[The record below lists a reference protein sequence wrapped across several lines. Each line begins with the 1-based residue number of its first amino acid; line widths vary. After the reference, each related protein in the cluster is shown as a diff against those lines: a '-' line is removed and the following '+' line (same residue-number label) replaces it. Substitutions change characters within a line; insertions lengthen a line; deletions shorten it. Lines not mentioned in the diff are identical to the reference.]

1 MSLFSK
7 LFDKNKGY
15 IKRYTRIA
23 EAVAS
28 LEPEMVGK
36 TNEDLVASAADLKAR
51 IRAIEIPEGKNRY
64 DFLDEYV
71 PEAFALVRETA
82 KRAIGQRPFDVQ
94 VIGAAAL
101 HESKIAEMKTG
112 EGKTLVATMPV
123 FLNALTGKGVH
134 MVTVNDY
141 LARRDAIWM
150 GPIYKTLGLTV
161 SVINN
166 QNTSYEVIW
175 EDEDQ
180 FRTALSK
187 DLRAWPKGFSG
198 EILSKGQILAEG
210 FEAYRVKLEPIDRKQ
225 ALEKDVV
232 YGTNNEFG
240 FDYLRDNMVYEAD
253 TKVQRNHF
261 YAIVDEVDSILID
274 EARTPLIISGATK
287 GTSQIYNVFARM
299 ATGYKKDVDFTK
311 DEKSRTVTLTEE
323 GVKKA
328 EKLLRIDNLY
338 DATNI
343 DQLYHILN
351 ALNAIELYKKD
362 VDYIVNEEGEV
373 IIVDEFTGRLMPG
386 RRYSGGLHQALE
398 AKEHLRVQEESLTY
412 ATITF
417 QNFFRMYEK
426 LAGMTGTA
434 KTEEEEFEQIY
445 VTDVVVIPTNMPIV
459 REDHDDEIYRSQKE
473 KYTAIL
479 KEIIERHKKGQP
491 VLVGTTSIEKNEFL
505 SRELTRLGLPHQV
518 LNAKYHEKEAEIISL
533 AGEKSAI
540 TIATNMAGRGTD
552 IKLGEGV
559 VELGG
564 LCVLGTERHE
574 ARRIDNQLRGRCGRQ
589 GDPGSSKFFLAVDD
603 DLVRIF
609 GGDRIGK
616 IMDFVKIEEGEPI
629 AHPLLSTLI
638 EQAQKRVEGLH
649 FSTRKYL
656 LELDTVMD
664 SQRKEIYEHRDW
676 ILSEE
681 DLSEHMKEIYHDIT
695 DRRIG
700 QYCGTTD
707 WDLEGLLQNLKL
719 FPVDFEEIGKRSFNR
734 KEEIAELILEKII
747 EGYQAKREEIGPDFI
762 GLQKYLL
769 LRVVD
774 ERWRKHL
781 ESIEGLK
788 EGISLRAYGQKDP
801 VLEFKRESF
810 ILFEEMTDAIY
821 DDMANLL
828 LRVRVTTKYEEE
840 TKKSQKEIDDLSYQ
854 HDEFDTFNRKQ
865 RRKSEDKTA
874 SSHRRMRVK
883 R

>member
-1 MSLFSK
+1 M
-7 LFDKNKGY
+7 
-15 IKRYTRIA
+15 
-23 EAVAS
+23 
-28 LEPEMVGK
+28 
-36 TNEDLVASAADLKAR
+36 
-51 IRAIEIPEGKNRY
+51 
-64 DFLDEYV
+64 
-71 PEAFALVRETA
+71 
-82 KRAIGQRPFDVQ
+82 
-94 VIGAAAL
+94 
-101 HESKIAEMKTG
+101 
-112 EGKTLVATMPV
+112 
-123 FLNALTGKGVH
+123 
-134 MVTVNDY
+134 
-141 LARRDAIWM
+141 
-150 GPIYKTLGLTV
+150 
-161 SVINN
+161 
-166 QNTSYEVIW
+166 
-175 EDEDQ
+175 
-180 FRTALSK
+180 
-187 DLRAWPKGFSG
+187 
-198 EILSKGQILAEG
+198 
-210 FEAYRVKLEPIDRKQ
+210 
-225 ALEKDVV
+225 
-232 YGTNNEFG
+232 
-240 FDYLRDNMVYEAD
+240 
-253 TKVQRNHF
+253 
-261 YAIVDEVDSILID
+261 DSILID

-299 ATGYKKDVDFTK
+299 ATGYQKDVDFTK

-328 EKLLRIDNLY
+328 EKLLKIDNLY

-386 RRYSGGLHQALE
+386 RRFSGGLHQALE

-473 KYTAIL
+473 KYIAIL
-479 KEIIERHKKGQP
+479 KEITERHKKGQP

-518 LNAKYHEKEAEIISL
+518 LNAKYHEKEAEIIAL
-533 AGEKSAI
+533 AGEKNAI

-589 GDPGSSKFFLAVDD
+589 GDAGSSKFFLAVDD

-609 GGDRIGK
+609 GGERIGK

-681 DLSEHMKEIYHDIT
+681 DLSEHLKEIYHDIT

-700 QYCGTTD
+700 QYCSTSD
-707 WDLEGLLQNLKL
+707 WDLEWLLQNLKL
-719 FPVDFEEIGKRSFNR
+719 IPIDFEEIKSRSFNR
-734 KEEIAELILEKII
+734 KEEVAEFILKKFMEA
-747 EGYQAKREEIGPDFI
+747 YQTKREEIGPDFI

-828 LRVRVTTKYEEE
+828 LRVRGTTKYEEE
-840 TKKSQKEIDDLSYQ
+840 TKKSQKEIDDLSYR

-865 RRKSEDKTA
+865 RRKSEAKKA
-874 SSHRRMRVK
+874 SYHRRMRVK

>member
-1 MSLFSK
+1 MSMFTK
-7 LFDKNKGY
+7 LFDKNKGF

-23 EAVAS
+23 QTV
-28 LEPEMVGK
+28 LEREDEMIAK
-36 TNEDLVASAADLKAR
+36 TNRQLVALAGELKTRVQSA
-51 IRAIEIPEGKNRY
+51 EITEGKNKY
-64 DFLDEYV
+64 AFLDDLI
-71 PEAFALVRETA
+71 PEAFAAVRETA
-82 KRAIGQRPFDVQ
+82 KRTIAMRPFDVQ
-94 VIGAAAL
+94 VVGAAAL
-101 HESKIAEMKTG
+101 HDNKIAEMKTG

-141 LARRDAIWM
+141 LARRDALWM

-166 QNTSYEVIW
+166 QNTSYEVLW
-175 EDEDQ
+175 EDEER
-180 FRTALSK
+180 FEAAINE
-187 DLRAWPKGFSG
+187 DLRAWPKDSR
-198 EILSKGQILAEG
+198 ESLLPKSAVVREAL
-210 FEAYRVKLEPIDRKQ
+210 EAYKVKLVPTERKT
-225 ALEKDVV
+225 ALTKDVV

-240 FDYLRDNMVYEAD
+240 FDYLRDNMVYEMD
-253 TKVQRNHF
+253 MKVQRNHF

-274 EARTPLIISGATK
+274 EARTPLIISGATR
-287 GTSQIYNVFARM
+287 GTSQIYSVFARL
-299 ATGYKKDVDFTK
+299 ATGFKKDADFTL

-323 GVKKA
+323 GVKKG
-328 EKLLRIDNLY
+328 EKLLKLENLY
-338 DATNI
+338 DPANI

-351 ALNAIELYKKD
+351 ALNAIQLYKKD

-386 RRYSGGLHQALE
+386 RRFSGGLHQALE

-445 VTDVVVIPTNMPIV
+445 HTEVVVVPTNMPII
-459 REDHDDEIYRSQKE
+459 REDFDDEVYRSQKE
-473 KYTAIL
+473 KYGAII
-479 KEIIERHKKGQP
+479 KEIAERHKKGQP

-505 SRELTRLGLPHQV
+505 SRELTHLGLPHQV
-518 LNAKYHEKEAEIISL
+518 LNAKYHEKEAEIIAL
-533 AGEKSAI
+533 AGEKNAI

-552 IKLGEGV
+552 IKLGDGV

-603 DLVRIF
+603 DLVRVF
-609 GGDRIGK
+609 GGDKIGK

-629 AHPLLSTLI
+629 AHPLLSNLI

-676 ILSEE
+676 ILSET
-681 DLSEHMKEIYHDIT
+681 DLSEHLKGIYREISE
-695 DRRIG
+695 RRTEL
-700 QYCGTTD
+700 YCASTD
-707 WDLEGLLQNLKL
+707 WDLDGLLQNLKL
-719 FPVDFEEIGKRSFNR
+719 FPIEFIDLKKRSFNT
-734 KEEIAELILEKII
+734 KEEIADYILGMLMDAYYEK
-747 EGYQAKREEIGPDFI
+747 EKEIGADFS

-801 VLEFKRESF
+801 VLEFKREAF
-810 ILFEEMTDAIY
+810 LLFEEMTDAIY
-821 DDMANLL
+821 DDMASLL

-840 TKKSQKEIDDLSYQ
+840 TKKSQKEIDDLSYR
-854 HDEFDTFNRKQ
+854 HDDVDTFNRKQ
-865 RRKSEDKTA
+865 RRKTEEKA
-874 SSHRRMRVK
+874 SNTRKRMRVK

>member
-23 EAVAS
+23 ETVAL
-28 LEPEMVGK
+28 LEPEIVGK
-36 TNEDLVASAADLKAR
+36 TNEELVASAAELKAR
-51 IRAIEIPEGKNRY
+51 IRETEIPEGKNRY

-82 KRAIGQRPFDVQ
+82 KRVIGQRPFDVQ

-141 LARRDAIWM
+141 LARRDATWM
-150 GPIYKTLGLTV
+150 GPIYKSLGLTV

-166 QNTSYEVIW
+166 QNTSYEVVW
-175 EDEDQ
+175 EDDDR
-180 FRTALSK
+180 FKTALSK
-187 DLRAWPKGFSG
+187 DLRAWPKDFTG
-198 EILSKGQILAEG
+198 EILSRGQILVEG
-210 FEAYRVKLEPIDRKQ
+210 LDAFRVKLEPIDRKQ

-240 FDYLRDNMVYEAD
+240 FDYLRDNMVYEAE

-299 ATGYKKDVDFTK
+299 ATGYQKDVDFTK

-328 EKLLRIDNLY
+328 EKLLKIDNLY

-386 RRYSGGLHQALE
+386 RRFSGGLHQALE

-473 KYTAIL
+473 KYIAIL
-479 KEIIERHKKGQP
+479 KEITERHKKGQP

-518 LNAKYHEKEAEIISL
+518 LNAKYHEKEAEIIAL
-533 AGEKSAI
+533 AGEKNAI

-589 GDPGSSKFFLAVDD
+589 GDAGSSKFFLAVDD

-609 GGDRIGK
+609 GGERIGK

-681 DLSEHMKEIYHDIT
+681 DLSEHLKEIYHDIT
-695 DRRIG
+695 DRRIW
-700 QYCGTTD
+700 QYCSTSD

-719 FPVDFEEIGKRSFNR
+719 FPIDFEEIKSRSFNR
-734 KEEIAELILEKII
+734 KEEVAEFILKKFMEA
-747 EGYQAKREEIGPDFI
+747 YQTKREEIGPDFI

-840 TKKSQKEIDDLSYQ
+840 TKKSQKEIDDLSYR